1 MKRSVF
7 LLLALAALLSV
18 SACGEKKAEPA
29 YPLFWTWLDLR
40 PNTDFEAVCQKL
52 NDVGIDG
59 ILLNAPTPDD
69 YRRIMPTAHAHG
81 ITVYAWIWTMNLEH
95 DRGKILQEHPE
106 WLSVNRLGRSLA
118 DTTAYVDYYKFLCPA
133 LPEVREFLNEKIRA
147 YCEVEGLDGIAI
159 DYHRFVDVVLPT
171 TLWPRYGIIQDREY
185 PEWDFGYHPEMIRL
199 FKEKY
204 GYDPREQEDPSQDVQ
219 WRQFRCDQITEVAN
233 MMAETVHSYGKVM
246 GASPFPT
253 PKMAS
258 RMVRQDWGKW
268 DLDVVFPMVY
278 HNFYTLDPSFA
289 FDCTAENYYDKHPK
303 TQLYCGIMYS
313 DDITDCMDEAFRAG
327 AQGISIF
334 TVDGIRT
341 PEQAARFKAYTDS
354 VRAVVAANGGRLP
367 KVKAPGRA
375 DTDPF
380 HHPGVMAQIEK
391 RMQYLIA
398 GFDWNQRRRR
408 GDPPVQVPEFAPL
421 SPGDYTFVGSRDITR
436 NYEVT
441 DQASGTTFLVT
452 FYLYGDVISGWDVV
466 KKLPE

>member
-1 MKRSVF
+1 MTPMKRVVF
-7 LLLALAALLSV
+7 LILALAVALGLPG
-18 SACGEKKAEPA
+18 CGEKEADPA

-40 PNTDFEAVCQKL
+40 PNTDFEAVCQKM
-52 NDVGIDG
+52 NDAGIDG
-59 ILLNAPTPDD
+59 VMLNAPTPDD
-69 YRRIMPTAHAHG
+69 YRRVIPIAKAHG
-81 ITVYAWIWTMNLEH
+81 ITVYAWLWTINLEH
-95 DRGKILQEHPE
+95 DRDSILAAHPE
-106 WLSVNRLGRSLA
+106 WFSVNRLGRSLA

-133 LPEVREFLNEKIRA
+133 LPEVREYLNGKIRA

-171 TLWPRYGIIQDREY
+171 TLWPRYGIVQDREY

-199 FKEKY
+199 FREKY
-204 GYDPREQEDPSQDVQ
+204 GYDPREQEDPSQDVR
-219 WRQFRCDQITEVAN
+219 WRQFRCDQISEVAN
-233 MMAETVHSYGKVM
+233 LFARTVHSYGKVM
-246 GASPFPT
+246 AASPFPT

-268 DLDVVFPMVY
+268 DLDIVFPMVY

-289 FDCTAENYYDKHPK
+289 YDCTAENYHDKNPK
-303 TQLYCGIMYS
+303 TTLYCGLMYS
-313 DDITDCMDEAFRAG
+313 DDITACMDEAFRAG
-327 AQGISIF
+327 ARGISIF
-334 TVDGIRT
+334 TIESMRRPGQTETFR
-341 PEQAARFKAYTDS
+341 AYTDS
-354 VRAVVAANGGRLP
+354 VRGKLP
-367 KVKAPGRA
+367 KVKDPGRA

-398 GFDWNQRRRR
+398 GFNWNQRRRW
-408 GDPPVQVPEFAPL
+408 GEPPVPVPELAPL
-421 SPGDYTFVGSRDITR
+421 SLGEYKFVGSRDITR

>member
-1 MKRSVF
+1 MKKTVF
-7 LLLALAALLSV
+7 LLVALAALFSL
-18 SACGEKKAEPA
+18 SACGEKKTEPQ

-40 PNTDFEAVCQKL
+40 SDEAFEAACQKM

-59 ILLNAPTPDD
+59 VMLNASTPDD
-69 YRRIMPTAHAHG
+69 YRRVIPIAHAHG
-81 ITVYAWIWTMNLEH
+81 IQVFAWLWTMNLEH
-95 DRGKILQEHPE
+95 DRAQVLAEHPE
-106 WLSVNRLGRSLA
+106 WFSVNRLGRSLA

-133 LPEVREFLNEKIRA
+133 LPEVREYLNDKVRA

-253 PKMAS
+253 PKMSS

-278 HNFYTLDPSFA
+278 HNFYTMDPSFA
-289 FDCTAENYYDKHPK
+289 YDCTAENYYDKNPK

-421 SPGDYTFVGSRDITR
+421 SLGDYTFVGSRDITR

>member
-1 MKRSVF
+1 
-7 LLLALAALLSV
+7 
-18 SACGEKKAEPA
+18 
-29 YPLFWTWLDLR
+29 
-40 PNTDFEAVCQKL
+40 
-52 NDVGIDG
+52 
-59 ILLNAPTPDD
+59 
-69 YRRIMPTAHAHG
+69 
-81 ITVYAWIWTMNLEH
+81 
-95 DRGKILQEHPE
+95 
-106 WLSVNRLGRSLA
+106 
-118 DTTAYVDYYKFLCPA
+118 
-133 LPEVREFLNEKIRA
+133 
-147 YCEVEGLDGIAI
+147 
-159 DYHRFVDVVLPT
+159 
-171 TLWPRYGIIQDREY
+171 
-185 PEWDFGYHPEMIRL
+185 MIRL

-278 HNFYTLDPSFA
+278 HNFYTMDPSFA
-289 FDCTAENYYDKHPK
+289 YDCTSENYYDKNPK
-303 TQLYCGIMYS
+303 TQLFCGIMYS

-341 PEQAARFKAYTDS
+341 PEQMARFRAYTDS
-354 VRAVVAANGGRLP
+354 VRNVVKANGGKLP

-421 SPGDYTFVGSRDITR
+421 SLGDYTFVGSRDITR